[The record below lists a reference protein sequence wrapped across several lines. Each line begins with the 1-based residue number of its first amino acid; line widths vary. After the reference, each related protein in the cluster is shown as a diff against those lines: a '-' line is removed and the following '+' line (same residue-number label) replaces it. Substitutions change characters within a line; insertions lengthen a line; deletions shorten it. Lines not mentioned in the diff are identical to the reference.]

1 MSQGTLLTRNFVKY
15 TEIAVLG
22 LKFRC
27 CVIAEHVP
35 PIFDLGFESS
45 VIS

>member
-27 CVIAEHVP
+27 RVIAEHVP
-35 PIFDLGFESS
+35 RILIWGLRA
-45 VIS
+45 V